1 MNQEDSVFLKQF
13 GWVLIGLV
21 IFTVAIIVL
30 ANIIHSTLVPSV
42 NASRSEQQLERI
54 KPVAAVYVGSEG
66 LAAAEAAAS
75 ASSNDS
81 MAANDSAE
89 VVDGEAIYQQVCSAC
104 HTSGAAGA
112 PKLEAAAWTD
122 RLGKGEDQLVSN
134 AINGIGVMPAKGG
147 RADLSD
153 DAIRTTVQY
162 MLASVGGD
170 SSAANDSAM
179 DAPAVAMDTAMDAA
193 ADAMAQAPAS
203 DIDGEA
209 IYQQVCFACHGTG
222 AAGAPKLEA
231 SAWTDRLGKGNDALV
246 SSAINGIG
254 IMPAKGGRADLSDDE
269 VRATVEWM
277 LAQVQ

>member
-75 ASSNDS
+75 ASSSDS

-112 PKLEAAAWTD
+112 PKLEAAAWTE
-122 RLGKGEDQLVSN
+122 RLTKGEDQLVSN

-179 DAPAVAMDTAMDAA
+179 DAAD
-193 ADAMAQAPAS
+193 DAMAQAPAN

-231 SAWTDRLGKGNDALV
+231 GAWTERLGKGNDALV

-277 LAQVQ
+277 LAQIQ